1 MTDHD
6 NSGSTLDRR
15 RFLTGAAGVAV
26 ATATL
31 GACGGG
37 GGSSAANK
45 KAVKPPTYVPYT
57 ASKPDLP
64 AGDHGIPAGYFHY
77 PANPP
82 SFIKHPL
89 ANGGSISFM
98 LQADSVM
105 KPQGRN
111 KWWQA
116 LNEATHTTLN
126 VNTTPSADYTQKFQV
141 AVAGGDI
148 PDVVQVQTVA
158 NMPQVLEK
166 EFADLSDFI
175 SGDKVKDYPGL
186 ASIPTAAWQIC
197 TVNGRIWGIPQARSN
212 AGSIASTRGDLL
224 KKFGIGS
231 NSPEVKSGQD
241 FIDLCKALTDSKRGK
256 YAIGEQPNSWILAA
270 MLEMMG
276 APNGWKESGGK
287 LTSVNETDQ
296 MKAALEQVTNLW
308 KSGCVHPDSFTN
320 PGENFTWWSG
330 GVTAIY
336 FQNIAGW
343 PNYAKTYPQWDI
355 GVVTLP
361 KWDGGGPAI
370 KQLSVSGYGAYA
382 GLKKAKPDRVKEI
395 LRVLDFFA
403 APFGTKE
410 YVTMNYGAAG
420 ADYTL
425 KGPDPVPTPGATSE
439 YPQGLLYCG
448 SQEYVNIYVPGNEAA
463 VRAEHDY
470 LSKVLPTG
478 VANPTWGLY
487 SETLET
493 KGATANT
500 TLLNAQSD
508 IIQGRRKLSEW
519 DSIVKDWRQQAGD
532 AMRGEYEKA
541 FADSHSGH

>member
-1 MTDHD
+1 M
-6 NSGSTLDRR
+6 
-15 RFLTGAAGVAV
+15 AV

-31 GACGGG
+31 GACGGSG
-37 GGSSAANK
+37 EGSTADSK
-45 KAVKPPTYVPYT
+45 KAVKAPTYVPYT

-64 AGDHGIPAGYFHY
+64 AGEHGIPAGYFHY

-89 ANGGSISFM
+89 GNGGSISFL
-98 LQADSVM
+98 LQADTVM
-105 KPQGRN
+105 TPQGKNR
-111 KWWQA
+111 WWQA
-116 LNEATHTTLN
+116 LNKATHTSLK

-148 PDVVQVQTVA
+148 QDVVQVLTVA

-166 EFADLSDFI
+166 EFADLSDFL

-186 ASIPTAAWQIC
+186 ASIPTSAWQIC
-197 TVNGRIWGIPQARSN
+197 TVNGRIWGVPQARTS
-212 AGSIASTRGDLL
+212 AGNIASTRGDVLQ
-224 KKFGIGS
+224 KFGVGG
-231 NSPEVKSGQD
+231 NSPSVSTGQD
-241 FIDLCKALTDSKRGK
+241 FIDLCKQLTDSKRGK
-256 YAIGEQPNSWILAA
+256 YAIGEQPNTWILQA

-287 LTSVNETDQ
+287 FTSANETDQ
-296 MKAALEQVTNLW
+296 MKAALEQVTSLW

-336 FQNIAGW
+336 FQSIAGW
-343 PNYAKTYPQWDI
+343 PNYAKTYPQWNI

-361 KWDGGGPAI
+361 KWDGGGIAN
-370 KQLSVSGYGAYA
+370 KLLGVAGYGAYA
-382 GLKKAKPDRVKEI
+382 GLKKADPARIKEI

-410 YVTMNYGAAG
+410 YVTMNYGAAD

-425 KGPDPVPTPGATSE
+425 KGSDPVPTAAAQGE

-478 VANPTWGLY
+478 VPNPTLGLY
-487 SETLET
+487 SETLAT
-493 KGATANT
+493 KGATANL
-500 TLLNAQSD
+500 TLLNAQAD

-519 DSIVKDWRQQAGD
+519 DTIVKDWRQQAGD

-541 FADSHSGH
+541 YADLH